1 MIDLRSDTVTLP
13 TKEMKEFMF
22 HAPLGDDVFGEDPS
36 INTLQEKASILF
48 GKEAALFVPSG
59 TMANLISV
67 LSHCDRGEEIL
78 LGNKSHIFKYEAGG
92 TSVFGGVH
100 SCQLHNNDNG
110 TINIEDI
117 IKNIRDNRD
126 DHFPK
131 TKLLCLENTHNFCY
145 GSAIPEKYF
154 NDVKKAIQP
163 YNLKLHI
170 DGARIFNAAIHLN
183 CSVKSLAKAADSI
196 TFCLSKGLSCPSGS
210 IILGN
215 SNFIKKA
222 RRIRKS
228 LGGGMRQ
235 AGILASAGIFALD
248 NMIQR
253 LDQDHNNANIIA
265 NELAKI
271 QGLDI
276 DINKIST
283 NLVFF
288 HLQKE
293 DLTDFDFLNQLLK
306 NKIKIDSKGNRKF
319 RIATHSGFTSD
330 MIDKVVHT
338 IQIVL
343 NN

>member
-67 LSHCDRGEEIL
+67 LSHCGRGEEIL

-110 TINIEDI
+110 TINIEDV

-170 DGARIFNAAIHLN
+170 DGARIFNAATRLN

-215 SNFIKKA
+215 SNFINKA

-265 NELAKI
+265 NELVKI

-293 DLTDFDFLNQLLK
+293 DLTDLDFLNQLLK

-319 RIATHSGFTSD
+319 RIATHNGFNAS
-330 MIDKVVHT
+330 MIDNVINT
-338 IQIVL
+338 IQMVL

>member
-22 HAPLGDDVFGEDPS
+22 YAPLGDDVFGEDPS
-36 INTLQEKASILF
+36 INALQEKASILF

-67 LSHCDRGEEIL
+67 LSHCNRGEEIL

-170 DGARIFNAAIHLN
+170 DGARIFNAAIYLN

-222 RRIRKS
+222 KRIRKS

-253 LDQDHNNANIIA
+253 LEQDHNNAKIIA

-271 QGLDI
+271 KGLDI

>member
-170 DGARIFNAAIHLN
+170 DGARIFNAATRLN